1 MNNRFLK
8 YAVLLVVALLLVQVP
23 VGAQQNRQ
31 KDKQETK
38 EEAGEGKK
46 NKEVKK
52 SNVAKR
58 RHKK

>member
-31 KDKQETK
+31 KDK
-38 EEAGEGKK
+38 
-46 NKEVKK
+46 
-52 SNVAKR
+52 
-58 RHKK
+58 